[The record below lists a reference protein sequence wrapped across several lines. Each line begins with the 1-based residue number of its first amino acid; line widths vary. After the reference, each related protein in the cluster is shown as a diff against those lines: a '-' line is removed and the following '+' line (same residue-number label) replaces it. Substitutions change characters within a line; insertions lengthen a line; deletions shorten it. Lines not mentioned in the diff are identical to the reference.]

1 MYIEQGRD
9 IIVSQNHRLNDL
21 LRFQRILF
29 TLPLIQNYITLKKMK
44 ELKAFEQV
52 LKSRK
57 AKIICDL
64 MMSKSW
70 DTLSVLRYSVYM
82 TVSCIVS
89 NSWTEM
95 MMVRR
100 QRADQQHYNNYSVWN
115 LFYKKPQK
123 DNSGLIIVFVCMM
136 MMTFHNDSDY
146 GNAWRCN
153 YDHSNTI

>member
-1 MYIEQGRD
+1 MSILKCLQLLLNYSFVPTYFMFTGSW
-9 IIVSQNHRLNDL
+9 VSVQV
-21 LRFQRILF
+21 QRQI
-29 TLPLIQNYITLKKMK
+29 N
-44 ELKAFEQV
+44 
-52 LKSRK
+52 
-57 AKIICDL
+57 CDFR
-64 MMSKSW
+64 
-70 DTLSVLRYSVYM
+70 T
-82 TVSCIVS
+82 TCIVS

-100 QRADQQHYNNYSVWN
+100 QRADQQHYNNYSIWN